1 MIFLD
6 SLDHPV
12 CDLLFE
18 RTRDPLRVQ
27 DMLRRDEG
35 RRLFLC
41 DITRDADQSAKL
53 AEPQG
58 ELTAASSSPL
68 SLPQDLEHSCPVEV
82 GNLAIFRDL
91 LRVEPHE
98 LEPDFFRI
106 AHRAFHVNLL
116 AVSGNPRSQPWMHH
130 LDRGE

>member
-1 MIFLD
+1 MVSHKDRKTVDHPDDRAFRDERLIFLA

-91 LRVEPHE
+91 L
-98 LEPDFFRI
+98 
-106 AHRAFHVNLL
+106 
-116 AVSGNPRSQPWMHH
+116 G
-130 LDRGE
+130 